1 MPDGHGLVPRYA
13 RKGIKDTGK
22 IPDRAKKSPFGDL
35 RNANKGLRL
44 AFIKRG
50 ACMGRGHGEDAER
63 RPQGEECPREML
75 AAAEEKRQA

>member
-50 ACMGRGHGEDAER
+50 ACMG
-63 RPQGEECPREML
+63 
-75 AAAEEKRQA
+75 